1 MNVTQQRKHKK
12 RQLEYHMAKPCFFN
26 HWVKERKPRSLERSR
41 ITRRAW
47 FFPVTIDG
55 VEIELFDTDLNL
67 LAKTH
72 GGDTSE
78 TFQRLAW
85 RLGGVD
91 MTKSA
96 KKKFL
101 RKYAA
106 IMVAQR

>member
-1 MNVTQQRKHKK
+1 MKTKKQRKTKK

-26 HWVKERKPRSLERSR
+26 HWVKERKPRSLDRSK

-47 FFPVTIDG
+47 IFPVVIDG
-55 VEIELFDTDLNL
+55 EKTDVYHEDLNK
-67 LAKTH
+67 LAETH
-72 GGDTSE
+72 GGNVAE
-78 TFQRLAW
+78 TWHRLQQRVA
-85 RLGGVD
+85 VD

-101 RKYAA
+101 RKHTA